1 MARKD
6 AIMSMRQI
14 LIKRRDALRKALA
27 GDLSMLK
34 ELNSQTAGDV
44 VDAAL
49 DSVQDEISS
58 QLAEVESREL
68 ASIENALE
76 LMRKG
81 LYGVCESCGDKI
93 PMARLN
99 ALPYA
104 TLCIECQRE
113 LERVGYI
120 SEAGDDWSKVLDS
133 GSSDSDPSINDI
145 TELDVS

>member
-1 MARKD
+1 MTRKE
-6 AIMSMRQI
+6 AILSMHQV

-27 GDLSMLK
+27 GDLSLLK
-34 ELNSQTAGDV
+34 ELRAQASGDV

-68 ASIENALE
+68 ARIENALE
-76 LMRKG
+76 RMRDG
-81 LYGVCESCGDKI
+81 GYGVCEGCGTNI

-104 TLCIECQRE
+104 TLCIKCQRE
-113 LERVGYI
+113 AEREGSTSRADIDWSRLLESG
-120 SEAGDDWSKVLDS
+120 AGDADV
-133 GSSDSDPSINDI
+133 SINDI
-145 TELDVS
+145 ELDVS